1 MAEVMIVNPARR
13 KRGKKRGRKKRKRAR
28 STSTVTKTRTVYR
41 NPRKKSR
48 RRRRSGF
55 RLNPRRG
62 LFGGLNLFDLAGGTG
77 IGIGSRL
84 LPGLLARYGVP
95 LPTTG
100 YMSYLSQLGSGLA
113 LSYVADKF
121 LKMKGIAKKGTEITI
136 ALVMTRAVNDLL
148 LGGGGLS
155 GLRGLGKRGA
165 YLEGLRGR
173 NLGQGVYEPAVS
185 TGDSPTS
192 RMMSRYGK
200 QVQFRGARG

>member
-1 MAEVMIVNPARR
+1 MAEVMIVNPARK
-13 KRGKKRGRKKRKRAR
+13 KRWKKRGRKKRKRAR

-41 NPRKKSR
+41 NPRKKAR
-48 RRRRSGF
+48 RRRRSFG
-55 RLNPRRG
+55 NPRRG

-84 LPGLLARYGVP
+84 LPGVLARYGVP

-113 LSYVADKF
+113 LSYIADKF
-121 LKMKGIAKKGTEITI
+121 LKMKGIARKGTEITI

-173 NLGQGVYEPAVS
+173 GGLAQGVYEPGVS

-200 QVQFRGARG
+200 TVQFRGARG